1 MDNSERIII
10 DILKV
15 GIAKEPLIIDWDDID
30 LEEVHHELGMQAISP
45 MAFKWL
51 DQSVITD
58 QKLRS
63 SWIDEIL
70 ITIYSWHKMLH
81 EQDKLVNLLNR
92 GGFKFVIMKGFAN
105 AALYPKPELR
115 MSGDIDFL
123 VEWDKYEEVYKLLL
137 QNGYELVGEKDD
149 KKHHVALKK
158 NSIMYELHR
167 QPGGTRRK
175 QWWQV
180 DFFQKG
186 LQQAECITL
195 KGYTF
200 PTFSVLHNGIMLLV
214 HTRAHFASGIGL
226 RHLLDWLMYAD
237 KYLTDEF
244 WNTEM
249 KPIAEKF
256 KVDELAAAMSR
267 CGQLY
272 FGLLQGRS
280 WCDYIEDIFCENI
293 ITYMIKQGDF
303 GKKARFS
310 DAQVK
315 VIAES
320 EGLGELFRRI
330 NRSAEHSMPI
340 IKKCPILRPIGWI
353 YQVGRYAHN
362 ATARNH
368 SMEDFKKDIAEGN
381 DRRSFLDRLE
391 VRKW

>member
-58 QKLRS
+58 QKLRG

-70 ITIYSWHKMLH
+70 ITIYSWNAMLH

-92 GGFKFVIMKGFAN
+92 SGFKFVIMKGFAN

-280 WCDYIEDIFCENI
+280 WCDYIDDIFCENI
-293 ITYMIKQGDF
+293 ITYMLKQGDF
-303 GKKARFS
+303 GKKAIFS

-330 NRSAEHSMPI
+330 NRSAEYSMPI
-340 IKKCPILRPIGWI
+340 IKKYPILRPIGWI

-362 ATARNH
+362 ATTKNH

-381 DRRSFLDRLE
+381 ERREFLDRLE